1 MSTLHEHRVEVV
13 RTGFGCRTV
22 SVNAPDRR
30 AAVCQALDEAGNH
43 EYSEHVSEYDVVG
56 ETVDGGCWILQEPLS
71 ADEISKQRR
80 AHGGRV
86 VGVVRVNIDR
96 IFEGKEVFEGELSRL
111 LIGSD
116 SLSQVNFKV
125 HDHEPGGRL
134 VIQVSGV
141 IA

>member
-1 MSTLHEHRVEVV
+1 
-13 RTGFGCRTV
+13 
-22 SVNAPDRR
+22 
-30 AAVCQALDEAGNH
+30 
-43 EYSEHVSEYDVVG
+43 
-56 ETVDGGCWILQEPLS
+56 
-71 ADEISKQRR
+71 
-80 AHGGRV
+80 

-116 SLSQVNFKV
+116 SLSLVNFKV
-125 HDHEPGGRL
+125 QDHEPGGRL